1 MKKLITIISF
11 IFTLSLT
18 TPIYADYITAY
29 IWPKELE
36 VHAEPNKESRTFD
49 KVYGGQEIEV
59 VEQKDDWAKICITLD
74 SYGWIN
80 AYDFEYRVYS
90 SGDADTYDYNYSY
103 SDDYDDTY
111 DYSYY
116 YNDDSE
122 VEEYSDD
129 DEEVLYD
136 SSYYYDE
143 EDEIPEVYY
152 YYDEEADETV
162 YYYDEED
169 EETGETVRHTT
180 TTSGDTTGSSIVEYA
195 QKFVGNPYVW
205 GGESLTEGADC
216 SGFTQAVFS
225 DMGIDIGR
233 TAAEQAEGGEEV
245 DLDDI
250 QAGDIL
256 YYYNDE
262 GRIGHVTIY
271 NGDGTVTH
279 ASNPENGIRIS
290 DVNYRTPAG
299 ARRYWTTALEEE
311 EDEAITCASEYD
323 EEDYNND
330 EEEGNDE
337 IIYYENDEE
346 IVDEEDS
353 LAEDDYEE
361 TDDSQ
366 IENIEEEESEQDDE
380 SEDKNEESEYDYED
394 EDEES
399 ES

>member
-18 TPIYADYITAY
+18 TPIYADYVTAY

-59 VEQKDDWAKICITLD
+59 VEKKGDWAKVCIALD

-80 AYDFEYRVYS
+80 AYDFEYHVYGS
-90 SGDADTYDYNYSY
+90 DESYNNGDDSLYNYSY
-103 SDDYDDTY
+103 SDDYDDNY

-116 YNDDSE
+116 YN
-122 VEEYSDD
+122 EEEDNIP
-129 DEEVLYD
+129 EEAYYD

-143 EDEIPEVYY
+143 DEEVPEVYY

-162 YYYDEED
+162 YYYEEED

-195 QKFVGNPYVW
+195 QQFVGNPYVW
-205 GGESLTEGADC
+205 GGESLTNGADC

-225 DMGIDIGR
+225 DMGISIGR

-290 DVNYRTPAG
+290 DVDYRTPAG
-299 ARRYWTTALEEE
+299 ARRYWTEEE
-311 EDEAITCASEYD
+311 TEDE
-323 EEDYNND
+323 EEDYNN
-330 EEEGNDE
+330 EEENNNDNDNEELNIDDDDIEYINDE
-337 IIYYENDEE
+337 SDLEE
-346 IVDEEDS
+346 EVDEEDS
-353 LAEDDYEE
+353 LAGEE
-361 TDDSQ
+361 ISYSD
-366 IENIEEEESEQDDE
+366 EEEET
-380 SEDKNEESEYDYED
+380 
-394 EDEES
+394 EDEE
-399 ES
+399 EENDTENNEDEEEDFG

>member
-59 VEQKDDWAKICITLD
+59 VEKKGDWAKVCIALD

-80 AYDFEYRVYS
+80 AYNFEYHVYGS
-90 SGDADTYDYNYSY
+90 DESYNNGDDSLYNYSY
-103 SDDYDDTY
+103 SDDYDDSY
-111 DYSYY
+111 DYRYY
-116 YNDDSE
+116 YNEDEEEENYNLPDEAYYDSSH
-122 VEEYSDD
+122 YYDD
-129 DEEVLYD
+129 DEEV
-136 SSYYYDE
+136 
-143 EDEIPEVYY
+143 PEVYY

-162 YYYDEED
+162 YYYEEED
-169 EETGETVRHTT
+169 KDTGETVRHTT

-195 QKFVGNPYVW
+195 QQFVGNPYVW
-205 GGESLTEGADC
+205 GGESLTNGADC

-225 DMGIDIGR
+225 DMGISIGR

-279 ASNPENGIRIS
+279 ASNPENGIKIS
-290 DVNYRTPAG
+290 DVDYRTPAG
-299 ARRYWTTALEEE
+299 ARRYWTEEE
-311 EDEAITCASEYD
+311 NE
-323 EEDYNND
+323 EEDYNNED
-330 EEEGNDE
+330 EEENNDNEELNIDDDEIEYINDE
-337 IIYYENDEE
+337 SDLKEG
-346 IVDEEDS
+346 VDEEDS
-353 LAEDDYEE
+353 LAGEEISYSDNEEE
-361 TDDSQ
+361 TED
-366 IENIEEEESEQDDE
+366 EEEENDTE
-380 SEDKNEESEYDYED
+380 NN
-394 EDEES
+394 EDEE
-399 ES
+399 EVFG

>member
-18 TPIYADYITAY
+18 TPIYADYVTAY

-59 VEQKDDWAKICITLD
+59 VEKKGDWAKVCITLD

-80 AYDFEYRVYS
+80 AYDFEYHVYDS
-90 SGDADTYDYNYSY
+90 DESYNNGDDSLYNYSY
-103 SDDYDDTY
+103 SDDYDDNY

-116 YNDDSE
+116 YNE
-122 VEEYSDD
+122 
-129 DEEVLYD
+129 DEEDIPEEAYYD

-143 EDEIPEVYY
+143 DEDVTEVYY
-152 YYDEEADETV
+152 YYDEETDQTV
-162 YYYDEED
+162 YYYEEED

-195 QKFVGNPYVW
+195 QQFVGNPYVW
-205 GGESLTEGADC
+205 GGESLTNGADC

-225 DMGIDIGR
+225 DMGISIGR

-290 DVNYRTPAG
+290 DVDYRTPAG
-299 ARRYWTTALEEE
+299 ARRYWTEEE
-311 EDEAITCASEYD
+311 TEDE
-323 EEDYNND
+323 EEDYNN
-330 EEEGNDE
+330 EEENNNDNDNEELNIDDDDIEYINDE
-337 IIYYENDEE
+337 SDLEEE
-346 IVDEEDS
+346 IDEEDS
-353 LAEDDYEE
+353 LAGEE
-361 TDDSQ
+361 ISYSD
-366 IENIEEEESEQDDE
+366 EEEET
-380 SEDKNEESEYDYED
+380 
-394 EDEES
+394 EDEE
-399 ES
+399 EENDTENNEDEEEVFG

>member
-18 TPIYADYITAY
+18 TPIYADYVTAY

-59 VEQKDDWAKICITLD
+59 VEKKGDWAKVCITLD

-80 AYDFEYRVYS
+80 AYDFEYHVYDS
-90 SGDADTYDYNYSY
+90 DESYNNGDDSLYNYSY
-103 SDDYDDTY
+103 SDDYDDNY

-116 YNDDSE
+116 YNE
-122 VEEYSDD
+122 
-129 DEEVLYD
+129 DEEDIPEEAYYD

-143 EDEIPEVYY
+143 DEEVPEVYY

-162 YYYDEED
+162 YYYEEED
-169 EETGETVRHTT
+169 EKTGETVRHTT

-195 QKFVGNPYVW
+195 QQFVGNPYVW
-205 GGESLTEGADC
+205 GGESLTNGADC

-262 GRIGHVTIY
+262 GSIGHVTIY

-290 DVNYRTPAG
+290 DVDYRTPAG
-299 ARRYWTTALEEE
+299 ARRYWTEEE
-311 EDEAITCASEYD
+311 NEDEDE
-323 EEDYNND
+323 EEDYNN
-330 EEEGNDE
+330 EEENNNDNDNEELNIDDDDIEYINDE
-337 IIYYENDEE
+337 SDLEE
-346 IVDEEDS
+346 EVDEEDS
-353 LAEDDYEE
+353 LAGEEISYSDEEKETED
-361 TDDSQ
+361 
-366 IENIEEEESEQDDE
+366 EEEENDTE
-380 SEDKNEESEYDYED
+380 NN
-394 EDEES
+394 EDEE
-399 ES
+399 EVFG

>member
-59 VEQKDDWAKICITLD
+59 VEKKGDWAKVCITLD

-80 AYDFEYRVYS
+80 AYDFEYHVYDS
-90 SGDADTYDYNYSY
+90 DESYNNGDDSLYNYSY
-103 SDDYDDTY
+103 SDDYDDNY

-116 YNDDSE
+116 YNEDEDIP
-122 VEEYSDD
+122 EEAY
-129 DEEVLYD
+129 YD

-143 EDEIPEVYY
+143 DEEVPEVYY

-162 YYYDEED
+162 YYYEEED

-195 QKFVGNPYVW
+195 QQFVGNPYVW
-205 GGESLTEGADC
+205 GGESLTNGADC

-225 DMGIDIGR
+225 DMGISIGR

-290 DVNYRTPAG
+290 DVDYRTPAG
-299 ARRYWTTALEEE
+299 ARRYWTEEE
-311 EDEAITCASEYD
+311 TEDEDE
-323 EEDYNND
+323 EEDYNN
-330 EEEGNDE
+330 EEENNNDNEELNIDDDDIEYINDE
-337 IIYYENDEE
+337 SDLEE
-346 IVDEEDS
+346 EVDEEDS
-353 LAEDDYEE
+353 LAGEE
-361 TDDSQ
+361 ISYLD
-366 IENIEEEESEQDDE
+366 EEEET
-380 SEDKNEESEYDYED
+380 
-394 EDEES
+394 EDEE
-399 ES
+399 EENDTENNEDEKEEVFG

>member
-18 TPIYADYITAY
+18 TPIYADYVTAY

-59 VEQKDDWAKICITLD
+59 VEKKGDWAKVCIALD

-80 AYDFEYRVYS
+80 AYDFEYHVYGS
-90 SGDADTYDYNYSY
+90 DESYNNGDDSLYNYSY
-103 SDDYDDTY
+103 SDDYDDNY

-116 YNDDSE
+116 YN
-122 VEEYSDD
+122 EEEDNIP
-129 DEEVLYD
+129 EEAYYD

-143 EDEIPEVYY
+143 DEEVPEVYY

-162 YYYDEED
+162 YYYEEED

-195 QKFVGNPYVW
+195 QQFVGNPYVW
-205 GGESLTEGADC
+205 GGESLTNGADC

-225 DMGIDIGR
+225 DMGISIGR

-290 DVNYRTPAG
+290 DVDYRTPAG
-299 ARRYWTTALEEE
+299 ARRYWTEEE
-311 EDEAITCASEYD
+311 TEDE
-323 EEDYNND
+323 EEDYNN
-330 EEEGNDE
+330 EEENNNDNDNEELNIDDDDIEYINDE
-337 IIYYENDEE
+337 SDLEE
-346 IVDEEDS
+346 EVDEEDS
-353 LAEDDYEE
+353 LAGEE
-361 TDDSQ
+361 ISYSD
-366 IENIEEEESEQDDE
+366 EEEET
-380 SEDKNEESEYDYED
+380 
-394 EDEES
+394 EDEE
-399 ES
+399 EENDTENNEDEEEVFG

>member
-18 TPIYADYITAY
+18 TPIYADYVTAY

-59 VEQKDDWAKICITLD
+59 VEKKGDWAKVCITLD

-80 AYDFEYRVYS
+80 AYDFEYHVYDS
-90 SGDADTYDYNYSY
+90 DESYNNGDDSLYNYSY
-103 SDDYDDTY
+103 SDDYDDNY

-116 YNDDSE
+116 YNEDEDE
-122 VEEYSDD
+122 DIPEEAY
-129 DEEVLYD
+129 YD

-143 EDEIPEVYY
+143 DEEVPEVYY

-162 YYYDEED
+162 YYYEEED
-169 EETGETVRHTT
+169 EETGKTVRHTT

-195 QKFVGNPYVW
+195 QQFVGNPYVW
-205 GGESLTEGADC
+205 GGESLTNGADC

-225 DMGIDIGR
+225 DMGISIGR

-290 DVNYRTPAG
+290 DVDYRTPAG
-299 ARRYWTTALEEE
+299 ARRYWTEEE
-311 EDEAITCASEYD
+311 TEE
-323 EEDYNND
+323 EEDYNN
-330 EEEGNDE
+330 EEENNNDNDNEELNIDDDDIEYINDE
-337 IIYYENDEE
+337 SDLEE
-346 IVDEEDS
+346 EVDEEDS
-353 LAEDDYEE
+353 LAGEE
-361 TDDSQ
+361 ISYSD
-366 IENIEEEESEQDDE
+366 EEEET
-380 SEDKNEESEYDYED
+380 
-394 EDEES
+394 EDEE
-399 ES
+399 EEKDTENNEDEEEVFG

>member
-18 TPIYADYITAY
+18 TPIYADYVTAY

-59 VEQKDDWAKICITLD
+59 VEKKGDWAKVCITLD

-80 AYDFEYRVYS
+80 AYDFEYHVYDS
-90 SGDADTYDYNYSY
+90 DESYNNGDDSLYNYSY
-103 SDDYDDTY
+103 SDDYDDNY

-116 YNDDSE
+116 YNGDEEDIPDEAYYDSSH
-122 VEEYSDD
+122 YYDD
-129 DEEVLYD
+129 DEEV
-136 SSYYYDE
+136 
-143 EDEIPEVYY
+143 PEVYY

-162 YYYDEED
+162 YYYEEED
-169 EETGETVRHTT
+169 EDTGETVRHTT

-195 QKFVGNPYVW
+195 QQFVGNPYVW
-205 GGESLTEGADC
+205 GGESLTNGADC

-290 DVNYRTPAG
+290 DVDYRTPAG
-299 ARRYWTTALEEE
+299 ARRYWTEEE
-311 EDEAITCASEYD
+311 NEE
-323 EEDYNND
+323 EEDYNNEEENNND
-330 EEEGNDE
+330 NDNEELNIDNDDIEYINDESDLEEEG
-337 IIYYENDEE
+337 
-346 IVDEEDS
+346 DEEDS
-353 LAEDDYEE
+353 LAGEE
-361 TDDSQ
+361 ISYSD
-366 IENIEEEESEQDDE
+366 EEEET
-380 SEDKNEESEYDYED
+380 
-394 EDEES
+394 EDEE
-399 ES
+399 EENDTENNEDEEEVFG

>member
-18 TPIYADYITAY
+18 TPIYADYVTAY

-59 VEQKDDWAKICITLD
+59 VEKKGDWAKVCITLD

-80 AYDFEYRVYS
+80 AYDFEYHVYDS
-90 SGDADTYDYNYSY
+90 DESYNNGDDSLYNYSY
-103 SDDYDDTY
+103 SDDYDDNY

-116 YNDDSE
+116 YNE
-122 VEEYSDD
+122 
-129 DEEVLYD
+129 DEEDIPEEAYYD

-143 EDEIPEVYY
+143 DEEVPEVYY

-162 YYYDEED
+162 YYYEEED

-195 QKFVGNPYVW
+195 QQFVGNPYVW
-205 GGESLTEGADC
+205 GGESLTNGADC

-290 DVNYRTPAG
+290 DVDYRTPAG
-299 ARRYWTTALEEE
+299 ARRYWTEEE
-311 EDEAITCASEYD
+311 TDE
-323 EEDYNND
+323 EEDYNN
-330 EEEGNDE
+330 EEENNNDNNNEELNIDDDDIEYINDE
-337 IIYYENDEE
+337 SDLEE
-346 IVDEEDS
+346 EVDEEDS
-353 LAEDDYEE
+353 LAGEE
-361 TDDSQ
+361 ISYSD
-366 IENIEEEESEQDDE
+366 EEEET
-380 SEDKNEESEYDYED
+380 
-394 EDEES
+394 EDEE
-399 ES
+399 EENDTENNEDEEEVFG

>member
-18 TPIYADYITAY
+18 TPIYADYVTAY

-59 VEQKDDWAKICITLD
+59 VEKKGDWAKVCITLD

-80 AYDFEYRVYS
+80 AYDFEYHVYDS
-90 SGDADTYDYNYSY
+90 DESYNNGDDSLYNYSY
-103 SDDYDDTY
+103 SDDYDDNY

-116 YNDDSE
+116 YNE
-122 VEEYSDD
+122 
-129 DEEVLYD
+129 DEEDIPEEAYYD

-143 EDEIPEVYY
+143 DEEVPEVYY

-162 YYYDEED
+162 YYYEEED

-195 QKFVGNPYVW
+195 QQFVGNPYVW
-205 GGESLTEGADC
+205 GGESLTNGADC

-290 DVNYRTPAG
+290 DVDYRTPAG
-299 ARRYWTTALEEE
+299 ARRYWTEEE
-311 EDEAITCASEYD
+311 TE
-323 EEDYNND
+323 EEDYNN
-330 EEEGNDE
+330 EEESNNDNDNEELNIDDDDIEYINDE
-337 IIYYENDEE
+337 SDLEEE
-346 IVDEEDS
+346 IDEEDS
-353 LAEDDYEE
+353 LAGEE
-361 TDDSQ
+361 ISYSD
-366 IENIEEEESEQDDE
+366 EEEET
-380 SEDKNEESEYDYED
+380 
-394 EDEES
+394 EDEE
-399 ES
+399 EENDTENNEDEEEVFG

>member
-18 TPIYADYITAY
+18 TPIYADYVTAY

-59 VEQKDDWAKICITLD
+59 VEKKGDWAKVCITLD

-80 AYDFEYRVYS
+80 AYDFEYHVYDS
-90 SGDADTYDYNYSY
+90 DESYNNGDDSLYNYSY
-103 SDDYDDTY
+103 SDDYDDNY

-116 YNDDSE
+116 YNE
-122 VEEYSDD
+122 
-129 DEEVLYD
+129 DEEDIPEEAYYD

-143 EDEIPEVYY
+143 DEEVPEVYY

-162 YYYDEED
+162 YYYEEED
-169 EETGETVRHTT
+169 EKTGETVRHTT

-195 QKFVGNPYVW
+195 PHLVGNPYVW
-205 GGESLTEGADC
+205 GGESLTNGADC

-225 DMGIDIGR
+225 DMGISIGR

-290 DVNYRTPAG
+290 DVDYRTPAG
-299 ARRYWTTALEEE
+299 ARRYWTEEE
-311 EDEAITCASEYD
+311 TEDE
-323 EEDYNND
+323 EEDYNN
-330 EEEGNDE
+330 EEENNNDNDNEELNIDDDDIEYINDE
-337 IIYYENDEE
+337 SDLEE
-346 IVDEEDS
+346 EVDEEDS
-353 LAEDDYEE
+353 LAGEE
-361 TDDSQ
+361 ISYSD
-366 IENIEEEESEQDDE
+366 EEEET
-380 SEDKNEESEYDYED
+380 
-394 EDEES
+394 EDEE
-399 ES
+399 EENDTENNEDEKEVFG

>member
-18 TPIYADYITAY
+18 TPIYADYVTAY

-59 VEQKDDWAKICITLD
+59 VEKKGDWAKVCITLD

-80 AYDFEYRVYS
+80 AYDFEYHVYDS
-90 SGDADTYDYNYSY
+90 DESYNNGDDSLYNYSY
-103 SDDYDDTY
+103 SDDYDDNY

-116 YNDDSE
+116 YNE
-122 VEEYSDD
+122 
-129 DEEVLYD
+129 DEEDIPEEAYYD

-143 EDEIPEVYY
+143 DEEVPEVYY

-162 YYYDEED
+162 YYYEEED
-169 EETGETVRHTT
+169 EKTGETVRHTT

-195 QKFVGNPYVW
+195 QQFVGNPYVW
-205 GGESLTEGADC
+205 GGESLTNGADC

-290 DVNYRTPAG
+290 DVDYRTPAG
-299 ARRYWTTALEEE
+299 ARRYWTEEE
-311 EDEAITCASEYD
+311 TEE
-323 EEDYNND
+323 EEDYNN
-330 EEEGNDE
+330 EEENNNDNDNEELNIDDDNIEYINDE
-337 IIYYENDEE
+337 SDLEE
-346 IVDEEDS
+346 EVDEEDS
-353 LAEDDYEE
+353 LAGEE
-361 TDDSQ
+361 ISYSD
-366 IENIEEEESEQDDE
+366 EEEET
-380 SEDKNEESEYDYED
+380 
-394 EDEES
+394 EDEE
-399 ES
+399 EENDTENNEDEEEVFG

>member
-18 TPIYADYITAY
+18 TPIYADYVTAY

-59 VEQKDDWAKICITLD
+59 VEKKGDWAKVCITLD

-80 AYDFEYRVYS
+80 AYDFEYHVYDS
-90 SGDADTYDYNYSY
+90 DESYNNGDDSLYNYSY
-103 SDDYDDTY
+103 SDDYDDNY

-116 YNDDSE
+116 YNE
-122 VEEYSDD
+122 
-129 DEEVLYD
+129 DEEDIPEEAYYD

-143 EDEIPEVYY
+143 DEEVPEVYY

-162 YYYDEED
+162 YYYEEED

-195 QKFVGNPYVW
+195 QQFVGNPYVW
-205 GGESLTEGADC
+205 GGESLTNGADC

-290 DVNYRTPAG
+290 DVDYRTPAG
-299 ARRYWTTALEEE
+299 ARRYWTEEE
-311 EDEAITCASEYD
+311 TEE
-323 EEDYNND
+323 EEDYNN
-330 EEEGNDE
+330 EEENNNDNDNEELNIDDDDIEYINDE
-337 IIYYENDEE
+337 SDLEEE
-346 IVDEEDS
+346 IDEEDS
-353 LAEDDYEE
+353 LAGEE
-361 TDDSQ
+361 ISYSD
-366 IENIEEEESEQDDE
+366 EEEET
-380 SEDKNEESEYDYED
+380 
-394 EDEES
+394 EDEE
-399 ES
+399 EENDTENNEDEEEVFG

>member
-18 TPIYADYITAY
+18 TPIYADYVTAY

-59 VEQKDDWAKICITLD
+59 VEKKGDWAKVCITLD

-80 AYDFEYRVYS
+80 AYDFEYHVYDS
-90 SGDADTYDYNYSY
+90 DESYNNGDDSLYNYSY
-103 SDDYDDTY
+103 SDDYDDNY

-116 YNDDSE
+116 YNEDEDE
-122 VEEYSDD
+122 DIPEEAY
-129 DEEVLYD
+129 YD

-143 EDEIPEVYY
+143 DEEVPEVYY

-162 YYYDEED
+162 YYYEEED

-195 QKFVGNPYVW
+195 QQFVGNPYVW
-205 GGESLTEGADC
+205 GGESLTNGADC

-290 DVNYRTPAG
+290 DVDYRTPAG
-299 ARRYWTTALEEE
+299 ARRYWTEEE
-311 EDEAITCASEYD
+311 TEE
-323 EEDYNND
+323 EEDYNN
-330 EEEGNDE
+330 EEENNNDNDNEELNIDDDNIEYINDE
-337 IIYYENDEE
+337 SDLEE
-346 IVDEEDS
+346 EVDEEDS
-353 LAEDDYEE
+353 LAGEE
-361 TDDSQ
+361 ISYSD
-366 IENIEEEESEQDDE
+366 EEEET
-380 SEDKNEESEYDYED
+380 
-394 EDEES
+394 EDEE
-399 ES
+399 EEKDTENNEDEEEVFG